1 MRRSALL
8 VLLALSAGPSAM
20 ADAPPATSASSKVAD
35 GPLPDLPA
43 MPAVALPAPEAAAV
57 QSLEA
62 RLEHLLNQRATHPL
76 EPKLDFSPLIG
87 DLDEDIVP
95 AIAQRSEQLRRSID
109 GPAALAVLER
119 ARKEG
124 SKALGTG
131 KKRPQKGEKAAK
143 SADHSERDGDWLQFV
158 LAVGK
163 PDNPAWRDLV
173 QVYGMLRMLEAV
185 GSTSSVREML
195 NAYGYYGEL
204 VRIDLQRAIE
214 RLGEKAVPALIEA
227 REHDARKVREWA
239 RRELDIL
246 GRAIPGEAVSTN
258 DTNVLADVLLAFGR
272 VRDVDAARVVLSF
285 VASERVQL
293 RKAARQSVVAL
304 GEPALWHLRD
314 AYESA
319 TGEKPPRSWDHKRLA
334 QELFRLHDRAGM
346 TAIHELMEQGVELAK
361 NGDATNAAA
370 RFDQVL
376 ARAPLFERR
385 KEMAPTYTTI
395 ASVHEKEGKHQEALA
410 ALRKALRLDP
420 ESPNLAHLE
429 SRIATLEGRLLIER
443 GTPDPFILK
452 RAVELDPKNTDAR
465 ELLANLEARTTKV
478 ERQLKR
484 QGAALFVTLAGILS
498 MVWLARRREPTGAP
512 TQPQESPP
520 QAADCEGDA
529 APKPTETDGR
539 TESFAPSD
547 TPPEGPPQGDA
558 TTSPDESAPDSPSE
572 GP

>member
-35 GPLPDLPA
+35 VPLPDLPA
-43 MPAVALPAPEAAAV
+43 MPAVALPAPKAAAV

-95 AIAQRSEQLRRSID
+95 AIAQRFEQLRRSID

-131 KKRPQKGEKAAK
+131 KKRSPKGEKAAK
-143 SADHSERDGDWLQFV
+143 SEDHGERDGDWLQFV

-227 REHDARKVREWA
+227 REHDARKVRDWA

-319 TGEKPPRSWDHKRLA
+319 TGEKPPRNWDHKRLA

-346 TAIHELMEQGVELAK
+346 TAIYELMEQGVALAK
-361 NGDATNAAA
+361 NGDATNAAV

-395 ASVHEKEGKHQEALA
+395 ASAHEKEGKHQEALA

-465 ELLANLEARTTKV
+465 ELLANLEAQTTKV
-478 ERQLKR
+478 ESQLKR

-498 MVWLARRREPTGAP
+498 MVWLARRREPTGAT
-512 TQPQESPP
+512 TQAQESPP
-520 QAADCEGDA
+520 QAAELEGAA
-529 APKPTETDGR
+529 APKPTEADGR
-539 TESFAPSD
+539 TASFTPSD
-547 TPPEGPPQGDA
+547 TPPAEPPEGKATASPKNTAPDPPPEGP
-558 TTSPDESAPDSPSE
+558 
-572 GP
+572 